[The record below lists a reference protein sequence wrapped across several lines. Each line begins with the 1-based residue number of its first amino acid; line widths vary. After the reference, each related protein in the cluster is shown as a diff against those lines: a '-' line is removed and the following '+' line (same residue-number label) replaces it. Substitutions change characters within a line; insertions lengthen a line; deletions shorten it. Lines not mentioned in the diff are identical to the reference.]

1 MSGKIFKINNILK
14 IVKNIKNQHQ
24 LKIYIHIFKRKNFLN
39 INKKNLHLPN
49 YYSSNDLINQYENT
63 INELRKEIE
72 FKYNNIINNEKGKE
86 SVIDILIK

>member
-1 MSGKIFKINNILK
+1 M
-14 IVKNIKNQHQ
+14 
-24 LKIYIHIFKRKNFLN
+24 N

-86 SVIDILIK
+86 SVIDILIKWRKRKILKNNFWKGNKKMKNIRWKELNNNNLK